1 MNLKKTLNSLLLVF
15 VAFSIKAQSDTGA
28 IQSDTSAIQSLQ
40 LMLKKAKVAT
50 FYSAAYSNGWD
61 ELQLAKSYTDSA
73 VNILNQFS
81 SDDSRLVQERAII
94 DGLREEHAV
103 SEIIA
108 IDNVNY
114 KYPASSLMSGH
125 RQDFIIK
132 DDAEELLLESLIEK
146 VLSQNDPFNRGKISE
161 NIDYLVFQ
169 IAPYNQTLLL
179 VASDFLATQ
188 SGHYVI
194 RHHEFAEILGV
205 DGLERFKND
214 KLTIEDWDSIFDYY
228 GIDKILNLKVAD
240 QGSIIPGLFY
250 KGISIN
256 AVEKGALPEYI
267 GYFEGFKVDKVSSWD
282 KSALL
287 MVANFMLILIG
298 LFLMMS
304 VKFTQKKGRGL
315 KLGKYN
321 AFFFINWETAK
332 ETAVISVVSILTA
345 LGVQY
350 LGNQLAPDI
359 NSFYQ
364 DSSVRVWV
372 LFQSFVPFIAS
383 SLITYL
389 VMFKLPNIIVN
400 NSNGYARIL
409 FASWMAQLAVLSYYE
424 YHAELF
430 PDHFWLYIDF
440 IPLLGLIFLSA
451 LLGSLLN
458 RIFKK
463 EKVSGIGYV
472 LLVMGFTFAF
482 LSFWL
487 ELRELFLVANLA
499 YSFLA
504 VFSIWM
510 LNNPNRMGVKVYKM
524 VEVGG
529 DSASG
534 LSNPVKWYTKGL
546 NVQSLQEQLFS
557 FLNSNNI
564 SDRVYVIQGN
574 SGSGKTRFLKETVN
588 ALRTSSNE
596 IENIRWFQGDCN
608 QVLEGTAPLYEPF
621 YEAFVLNGEQIDI
634 NLPKEFRCLPQ
645 GFFTDRSQLSK
656 AFGKVVSQTG
666 FVTSVDLASL
676 ISVEDESSRSLDE
689 IVSELLD
696 SLINQYIDEDRN
708 KIVLVIDDFHWIDS
722 ASYELLNRFV
732 EKTKQRSKYTKYFKF
747 IITIANDQESESGIA
762 FNKIVDL
769 VNGKDK
775 NQTKEVESVSI
786 SINDSGAFVQ
796 EILSETAFKI
806 EKSPTANFRFGP
818 LLKHHLT
825 YLISKPG
832 TQFVPGDF
840 LGYLEALEQKGL
852 IKFDGDVIR
861 LVKEPQEEEINLQ
874 DSRKS
879 VLKTNFET
887 LSVEARTLLESA
899 AIVGYKFDAELLAR
913 IWNKDLLDV
922 LAELE
927 KLEESFVRDLSQE
940 DNIYSFTSKTMY
952 RLILESAN
960 RKKDNRGSRQL
971 IIEYQKRIIKSIVED
986 NQDSYVETL
995 DLDMLLN
1002 ASERCFRYSYVKYI
1016 HDNAVL
1022 IVLHTAKK
1030 LAIKGKRGQ
1039 SIEYLKRLYA
1049 RYNDFNARELLLI
1062 TQTLTELTK
1071 ISRLTNDFEFTQ
1083 DDEHD
1088 VPFIDHIFNKS
1099 RQINTDGL
1107 DYEKDSFAL
1116 ISILQMGGVMQFVR
1130 YVSKNIKD
1138 ADVHVGSLAE
1148 LCDPTNDKY
1157 VYSQRLVKRYQI
1169 VNSLMINGQIQS
1181 EKALSRLAFYKHI
1194 ATNGDPSTLPN
1205 LFKNALTVGYTGL
1218 AGEIGREIYLSSGFD
1233 ELKRL
1238 KYLVASL
1245 ELLGGGDVTIERIE
1259 SYDVKKSKVEKSID
1273 KIIKAKNLLPK
1284 EAQDFNFILS
1294 RFREYFFKLKDFDYV
1309 ITLCGITMELSKR
1322 LNDFVG
1328 ITLSYSYKGAALFQ
1342 LKRYQE
1348 SEKVYEAYFEHT
1360 IRSTR
1365 EVFNFLYPLEG
1376 ILRNAKELNDLSL
1389 YNRAKSDLYEH
1400 LIILEK
1406 SAIDKELEHSLFD
1419 KESAFSKLLVD
1430 IPEAAAVEEEHFE
1443 EDVDN
1448 VCYDIVR
1455 ILVSIAAADG
1465 VIDNNEKYDLREASI
1480 AISHSL
1486 NLSWKVVSYNVEEEL
1501 KVAEGRSFE
1510 LTERVFLDSCL
1521 NVMRKR
1527 SKGYLE
1533 SVIQLCCDLAM
1544 ADDTLA
1550 ISEKKLLDQSRQLL
1564 AKE

>member
-1 MNLKKTLNSLLLVF
+1 MSLKKIFHSFLFVF
-15 VAFSIKAQSDTGA
+15 AAFGIKAQSDTA
-28 IQSDTSAIQSLQ
+28 TLQSLQ

-50 FYSAAYSNGWD
+50 FYSATYSNGWD

-73 VNILNQFS
+73 ENILNQFS
-81 SDDSRLVQERAII
+81 FDDSSLVQERAII
-94 DGLREEHAV
+94 NGLREEHAV
-103 SEIIA
+103 SEAIA
-108 IDNVNY
+108 VDNVNY

-132 DDAEELLLESLIEK
+132 DDAEELLVESLIEK
-146 VLSQNDPFNRGKISE
+146 VLSQNDPLNKGKISE

-205 DGLERFKND
+205 NGLERFKND
-214 KLTIEDWDSIFDYY
+214 ELTIDDWNSIFDYY
-228 GIDKILNLKVAD
+228 GIDKILNLKVMD

-256 AVEKGALPEYI
+256 AVEKGSLPEYI
-267 GYFEGFKVDKVSSWD
+267 GYFEGFKVDKISSWD
-282 KSALL
+282 KAALL
-287 MVANFMLILIG
+287 IVTNFMLILIG
-298 LFLMMS
+298 LFLMMG
-304 VKFTQKKGRGL
+304 VKFTEKKGRGL

-332 ETAVISVVSILTA
+332 ETAIIGVVSILTA

-359 NSFYQ
+359 NAFYQ
-364 DSSVRVWV
+364 DSSVRIWV
-372 LFQSFVPFIAS
+372 LFQSFVPFVAS
-383 SLITYL
+383 ALITYL

-409 FASWMAQLAVLSYYE
+409 FGSWMAQLAVLSYYE

-430 PDHFWLYIDF
+430 PDHFWVYVDF
-440 IPLLGLIFLSA
+440 IPSLGLIFLSA

-472 LLVMGFTFAF
+472 LLVMGFLFAL

-510 LNNPNRMGVKVYKM
+510 LYNPKRMGAKVYKM
-524 VEVGG
+524 EEVEG

-534 LSNPVKWYTKGL
+534 LSNPVKWYTRGL

-557 FLNSNNI
+557 FLSSNDI
-564 SDRVYVIQGN
+564 SDQVYVIQGN
-574 SGSGKTRFLKETVN
+574 SGSGKTRFLKEAVD
-588 ALRTSSNE
+588 ALRTSSDQL
-596 IENIRWFQGDCN
+596 INIRWFQGDCN

-621 YEAFVLNGEQIDI
+621 YEAFTLNGEQINID
-634 NLPKEFRCLPQ
+634 LPKELRCLPQ

-656 AFGKVVSQTG
+656 AFGKVVSQAG
-666 FVTSVDLASL
+666 AVAPVDLASL
-676 ISVEDESSRSLDE
+676 LSVEDESSRSLDE

-696 SLINQYIDEDRN
+696 SLINQYIDEEQN

-722 ASYELLNRFV
+722 ASYELLSRFV
-732 EKTKQRSKYTKYFKF
+732 NKTKQRSKYTKYFKF
-747 IITIANDQESESGIA
+747 IFTIANDQESESGTA
-762 FNKIVDL
+762 LNKILDL
-769 VNGKDK
+769 VNGEDK
-775 NQTKEVESVSI
+775 NIKKEVEPVSI
-786 SINDSGAFVQ
+786 SITDSGAFVQ
-796 EILSETAFKI
+796 EILSETTFKI
-806 EKSPTANFRFGP
+806 EKSRSANFRFGP
-818 LLKHHLT
+818 LLKHHLS

-840 LGYLEALEQKGL
+840 LGYLEALEQKGF

-861 LVKEPQEEEINLQ
+861 LVQEPQEDEIGLQ

-879 VLKTNFET
+879 VLKTDFEA
-887 LSVEARTLLESA
+887 LSIEGRTLLESA

-927 KLEESFVRDLSQE
+927 KLEGSFVRDLSQE

-952 RLILESAN
+952 RVILESAN
-960 RKKDNRGSRQL
+960 RKRDDAESRQL
-971 IIEYQKRIIKSIVED
+971 IIEYQKRIIKTIIED
-986 NQDSYVETL
+986 NKDGYVEGL
-995 DLDMLLN
+995 DLDMLLS
-1002 ASERCFRYSYVKYI
+1002 ASERCFRYSHVKYI
-1016 HDNAVL
+1016 NDNAAL
-1022 IVLHTAKK
+1022 IVLHAAKK

-1062 TQTLTELTK
+1062 AQAMTELTK
-1071 ISRLTNDFEFTQ
+1071 VSRLTHDFEFTQ
-1083 DDEHD
+1083 NDELD
-1088 VPFIDHIFNKS
+1088 VAFIDHVFNRS
-1099 RQINTDGL
+1099 RQNTTDGL
-1107 DYEKDSFAL
+1107 DYENDSFAL
-1116 ISILQMGGVMQFVR
+1116 ISILQMGGVMQFVKD
-1130 YVSKNIKD
+1130 VSKNKKE
-1138 ADVHVGSLAE
+1138 ADVHVGSLTE
-1148 LCDPTNDKY
+1148 LCDPTNDKHTY
-1157 VYSQRLVKRYQI
+1157 FERLVKRYKI
-1169 VNSLMINGQIQS
+1169 VHSLMTNGQIQN
-1181 EKALSRLAFYKHI
+1181 EKAQSRLAFYNHI
-1194 ATNGDPSTLPN
+1194 ATNGDPSALPN
-1205 LFKNALTVGYTGL
+1205 LFKNALTVGYPGL
-1218 AGEIGREIYLSSGFD
+1218 AGEIGREIYFSSGFD
-1233 ELKRL
+1233 EVKRL
-1238 KYLVASL
+1238 KYLFASL
-1245 ELLGGGDVTIERIE
+1245 ELLGGADVTIEKIE
-1259 SYDVKKSKVEKSID
+1259 SYEVNKPKVEKSID
-1273 KIIKAKNLLPK
+1273 KLIKAKNLTPK
-1284 EAQDFNFILS
+1284 EAQDFNFLLS

-1309 ITLCGITMELSKR
+1309 ITLCDITMELSKR
-1322 LNDFVG
+1322 LNDGVG

-1342 LKRYQE
+1342 LKRYME
-1348 SEKVYEAYFEHT
+1348 SEKIYEAYFEHT

-1365 EVFNFLYPLEG
+1365 DVHAFLYPLEG
-1376 ILRNAKELNDLSL
+1376 ILRNAKESNDLSL

-1406 SAIDKELEHSLFD
+1406 SAIDKELQHSLFD
-1419 KESAFSKLLVD
+1419 KESAFSKLLID
-1430 IPEAAAVEEEHFE
+1430 LPEPEVAEEGHLE

-1448 VCYDIVR
+1448 VSSDIIR
-1455 ILVSIAAADG
+1455 ILVAMAAADG
-1465 VIDNNEKYDLREASI
+1465 VIDENEKYDLREAAI

-1486 NLSWKVVSYNVEEEL
+1486 NLSRQVVSSSVEEEL

-1510 LTERVFLDSCL
+1510 ITQGVFLDSCH
-1521 NVMRKR
+1521 NVITKR

-1533 SVIQLCCDLAM
+1533 SVIQLCSDMAM

-1564 AKE
+1564 TKE